1 MPKNGRKG
9 GISMSD
15 WKEFSAKTV
24 EEALTNA
31 SVEFGTPSEK
41 IEFEVLDKGSSGL
54 IGLFSKQAK
63 IKARVKDE
71 QTVSDEIIEKSVS
84 VATDAKVDEVKSSV
98 NEVVDTPKTEKAEEV
113 KEVADTPKITVSPD
127 EAMAKAKKFLNDV
140 FASMQISVN
149 IDINFDEAE
158 NMINIDLSGD
168 EMGILIGKRGGT
180 LDSLQ
185 YLTGLVINKNSD
197 AYIKVKVDTE
207 NYRERR
213 KATLEGLA
221 KNLASKVKRTHRPV
235 FLEPMNPYERRII
248 HYTLQSD
255 EYVETHSEGEEPY
268 RKVVI
273 TPKPGMKYDGGRRN
287 YRKYNGRGGRSYG
300 GRKNYH
306 KNDNYKKDYN
316 KSENTDKED

>member
-1 MPKNGRKG
+1 
-9 GISMSD
+9 MSD

-149 IDINFDEAE
+149 IDINFVEAE